1 MHRNCK
7 SNKFICISLGFS
19 VYLHSHSGE
28 MLEWLKRHAWKA
40 CIRQNR
46 ISGSNPARLQGRVY
60 KKAMICFEHISRFKS
75 RCKGPAASGSGM
87 RSYSEHNPA
96 AFIRK
101 LACRMMHKTAG
112 ICPWH
117 ISRCVP
123 LQGPPGEGHGNAQ
136 RERAYVT
143 RILCCPIRFR
153 TNLWWIP
160 PEERRFLTHNAC
172 LH

>member
-1 MHRNCK
+1 MYTTK
-7 SNKFICISLGFS
+7 SYLGFES
-19 VYLHSHSGE
+19 RSLRNGKRLHSRG
-28 MLEWLKRHAWKA
+28 MRLFCTRARKLA
-40 CIRQNR
+40 CKD
-46 ISGSNPARLQGRVY
+46 ACT

-101 LACRMMHKTAG
+101 LACRMLHKTAG

>member
-1 MHRNCK
+1 MYTTK
-7 SNKFICISLGFS
+7 SYLGFES
-19 VYLHSHSGE
+19 RSLRNGKRLHSRGMRSF
-28 MLEWLKRHAWKA
+28 LCIIRKLA
-40 CIRQNR
+40 CRMMHKTA
-46 ISGSNPARLQGRVY
+46 G
-60 KKAMICFEHISRFKS
+60 ICPWHISRFKS

-123 LQGPPGEGHGNAQ
+123 LQGPRGERFGNAQ

>member
-1 MHRNCK
+1 
-7 SNKFICISLGFS
+7 
-19 VYLHSHSGE
+19 
-28 MLEWLKRHAWKA
+28 
-40 CIRQNR
+40 
-46 ISGSNPARLQGRVY
+46 
-60 KKAMICFEHISRFKS
+60 MICFEHISRFKS

-101 LACRMMHKTAG
+101 LACRMMHKTAGICPWHISRFKSRCKGLPARATGMRSASEHNPAAFIRKLACRMLHKTAG